1 MASPVSTHVH
11 SGLSARISTRRKSG
25 LRSSTLALALLLFEV
40 SATVAQTQERRSPA
54 PPAVAPHS
62 AAPQT
67 TPTNMPVTLEQA
79 LYLIRSTLLTL
90 NDANRSGNYSVLRDV
105 AAPDFQSRNTAADL
119 AMTFAD
125 LRRRNFNLFA
135 VALTAPQLTAP
146 PSLDANG
153 MLRLTGFFPTQPLQ
167 IRFDL
172 LFQESAGQ
180 WRLFGIAV
188 STPEAPP
195 PPQAQ
200 ATSKG
205 PPAKSGA
212 KVAPKGDE
220 R

>member
-1 MASPVSTHVH
+1 
-11 SGLSARISTRRKSG
+11 
-25 LRSSTLALALLLFEV
+25 
-40 SATVAQTQERRSPA
+40 
-54 PPAVAPHS
+54 
-62 AAPQT
+62 
-67 TPTNMPVTLEQA
+67 MPVTLEQA

-90 NDANRSGNYSVLRDV
+90 NDANRTGNYSVLRDV

-205 PPAKSGA
+205 PPAKPGA